1 MAVLHIAVSA
11 AVLAF
16 ALSGPFSR
24 GLLAPQPQPRG
35 HSVLAMSVEPSSEQ
49 PGADSGALPPVGETL
64 RTLRPERITVE
75 PLDLASPVAL
85 GTAISSDDTFVKIFR
100 SCTPYIKMHQGCV
113 MVIHIASEALERNE
127 LFDQL
132 MEEVATL
139 SLLGVKPV
147 LVVGIQRQIDEA
159 LRLRGQPQ
167 PAFGDSMMRVTDEV
181 TMRTV
186 QEVNGFMRSRVE
198 GALAR
203 GRARSGPGGSVGV
216 DVVGGNFFY
225 TAQPV
230 GVRNGID
237 YGFTGEV
244 RSVDTTKV
252 RQHLDAGEIVL
263 LTALGYSAS
272 GTVFN
277 VRTEHVAAAAASFL
291 EASKVIFMTPQRLM
305 EFAEVTKP
313 SMDFAEV
320 TKPSMD
326 FAEVTKPSMDFADA
340 AHAEVR
346 GGGARHVLQSMRM
359 AEARKLLDYIC
370 NRDLCDAADAA
381 ATAVAD
387 SLEAAKAEGELV
399 SSPGAGGADKATD
412 GALRLPTAETL
423 GAAAADVSK
432 MCDLVGYCIK
442 ALERGVTRGHLL
454 PPVPGALIQELYTTD
469 GCGTLIARDVYDGIR
484 LATAADVPGIL
495 ALIGPLEAQGVLIKR
510 SPDVLARDVHLGF
523 YYVYTRDDTI
533 VACAQLKRYSDTH
546 AEVGCLVVNDQYRRQ
561 GCGDAMLGF
570 LERTAAAAGVERLFA
585 LSTHTMQWFIERGF
599 ASCALVDLPPR
610 RIAIYNH
617 TRGSKIYMKP
627 LQSARLLDAEELF
640 WQGTLGRPKQGTRSR

>member
-1 MAVLHIAVSA
+1 
-11 AVLAF
+11 
-16 ALSGPFSR
+16 
-24 GLLAPQPQPRG
+24 
-35 HSVLAMSVEPSSEQ
+35 
-49 PGADSGALPPVGETL
+49 
-64 RTLRPERITVE
+64 
-75 PLDLASPVAL
+75 
-85 GTAISSDDTFVKIFR
+85 
-100 SCTPYIKMHQGCV
+100 
-113 MVIHIASEALERNE
+113 
-127 LFDQL
+127 
-132 MEEVATL
+132 
-139 SLLGVKPV
+139 
-147 LVVGIQRQIDEA
+147 
-159 LRLRGQPQ
+159 
-167 PAFGDSMMRVTDEV
+167 
-181 TMRTV
+181 
-186 QEVNGFMRSRVE
+186 
-198 GALAR
+198 
-203 GRARSGPGGSVGV
+203 
-216 DVVGGNFFY
+216 
-225 TAQPV
+225 
-230 GVRNGID
+230 
-237 YGFTGEV
+237 
-244 RSVDTTKV
+244 V

-277 VRTEHVAAAAASFL
+277 VRTEHVAATAASFL

-313 SMDFAEV
+313 SMEFAE
-320 TKPSMD
+320 
-326 FAEVTKPSMDFADA
+326 A

-370 NRDLCDAADAA
+370 NRDDLCDAADAA
-381 ATAVAD
+381 ATAVAV
-387 SLEAAKAEGELV
+387 SLEAAKAEGELA
-399 SSPGAGGADKATD
+399 SSAGAGGADEATD
-412 GALRLPTAETL
+412 GALRLPTAETI
-423 GAAAADVSK
+423 GAAAAHVSK

-640 WQGTLGRPKQGTRSR
+640 WQGTLGRPKQGTRIR